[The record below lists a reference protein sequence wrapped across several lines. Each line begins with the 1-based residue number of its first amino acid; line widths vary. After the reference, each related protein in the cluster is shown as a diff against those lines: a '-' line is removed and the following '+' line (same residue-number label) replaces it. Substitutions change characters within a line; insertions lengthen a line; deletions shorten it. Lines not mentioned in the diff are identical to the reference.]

1 MATTGGG
8 ANQQLSNLSGT
19 VAINTSLLP
28 AGTNTID
35 LGSAANSF
43 RTLYG
48 ATSVLTPTLDSAT
61 AVALNIGTA
70 TQNALTIGRVG
81 ASTVI
86 NGNTSSSISLGNFTV
101 STAGAIVGVGV
112 NSGTGLIQG
121 TGGITVTGTANLNA
135 PRLEPLTLAPVPVTR
150 LLVTATGH

>member
-48 ATSVLTPTLDSAT
+48 ATSVLTPTLDSAK
-61 AVALNIGTA
+61 AVPLNIGM
-70 TQNALTIGRVG
+70 
-81 ASTVI
+81 
-86 NGNTSSSISLGNFTV
+86 
-101 STAGAIVGVGV
+101 
-112 NSGTGLIQG
+112 
-121 TGGITVTGTANLNA
+121 ITRT
-135 PRLEPLTLAPVPVTR
+135 P
-150 LLVTATGH
+150 